1 MGFSRGL
8 RRGWLKSFERRA
20 GELDSFRL
28 KDGSLYFYNFDEA
41 GAELFTY
48 CVRAFALEEEDI
60 PEPAGDVV
68 HVTFSG
74 QASSQPP
81 RRGHNLTDLGNAERF
96 VARHGEGVR
105 YCYPWRK

>member
-60 PEPAGDVV
+60 PEPAILQKIR
-68 HVTFSG
+68 
-74 QASSQPP
+74 QAKDPH
-81 RRGHNLTDLGNAERF
+81 RALERF
-96 VARHGEGVR
+96 RPSNPERAFVDIAALLNE
-105 YCYPWRK
+105 PSEAEDAS